1 MIKTNFSVLMA
12 ERGLK
17 IADVYEDTG
26 ISKTTLMALSENT
39 GKGVQFD
46 TVDKLCI
53 YLGIDISE
61 FFLFVPYSWE
71 LEILDNFSYDDNE
84 KYYAIAVN
92 LKSDSTEKTYI
103 LIVNFNLKTI
113 SRFPTQDK
121 NIKTWASVFLAN
133 SDGYV
138 KEDFYY
144 FIDSLQISFKN
155 KFIQDLNDKIID
167 LIKHNNERI
176 IASDLYDTEEIS
188 LEKGDK
194 IFVSFNDDGFREN
207 NVPKSSQFS
216 RVIKY

>member
-39 GKGVQFD
+39 GKGVQFE

-71 LEILDNFSYDDNE
+71 LEILDNYSFYDNE
-84 KYYAIAVN
+84 KYYAIGIN
-92 LKSDSTEKTYI
+92 LKSDSIEKTYV
-103 LIVNFNLKTI
+103 LIVSFNLKTVD
-113 SRFPTQDK
+113 RFPTQDK
-121 NIKTWASVFLAN
+121 NVKTWVSIYLAD
-133 SDGYV
+133 SDAYV
-138 KEDFYY
+138 KNDFYN

-155 KFIQDLNDKIID
+155 KFIQDLNNMVIEII
-167 LIKHNNERI
+167 KNNNGKVFAE
-176 IASDLYDTEEIS
+176 DLYKVEEIK

-194 IFVSFNDDGFREN
+194 IFISFNDDGYREDN
-207 NVPKSSQFS
+207 IPKSSQFS
-216 RVIKY
+216 RIIKY